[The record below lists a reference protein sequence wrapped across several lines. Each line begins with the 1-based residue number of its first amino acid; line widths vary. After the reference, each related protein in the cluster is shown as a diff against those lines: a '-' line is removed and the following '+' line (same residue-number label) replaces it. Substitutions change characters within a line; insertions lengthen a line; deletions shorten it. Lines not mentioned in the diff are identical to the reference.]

1 MSLHMISYPVQ
12 ERLPKDLEEILYE
25 TLGKEQ
31 ILKPLPFKGQPNM
44 PLLQNANFQ
53 PFLIEIKICKMSM
66 TIIVEKEPKLYD
78 YQKKVKQGSQV
89 CSSLY
94 GKIK

>member
-1 MSLHMISYPVQ
+1 
-12 ERLPKDLEEILYE
+12 
-25 TLGKEQ
+25 
-31 ILKPLPFKGQPNM
+31 M